1 MKYTVLVQRPDWIA
15 DPYGLDTYLAHV
27 EANGVFEA
35 QDIARDEAWDADHA
49 EDVADGVVDEA
60 EKDEANGA
68 RAYAIL
74 AVFEGHLQNIG
85 MED

>member
-27 EANGVFEA
+27 EADKVIEA
-35 QDIARDEAWDADHA
+35 QGMAREQAWEADNVDNDEP
-49 EDVADGVVDEA
+49 VDE
-60 EKDEANGA
+60 DDQYNQTQ
-68 RAYAIL
+68 AYAIL
-74 AVFEGHLQNIG
+74 AVFEDHLTNYA